1 MPKSMNASSKLLKL
15 DKGQIF
21 NLFFLGILLFLI
33 YQLLKILSPFAS
45 PLLLSLMLTLTFYP
59 IHLWIKKHIS
69 KNRATS
75 AFISTSIVVITAII
89 PMILLGWLLFNE
101 TKTIYPKT
109 NAWIARIPQMELSSI
124 SPKLDNLKHYID
136 VDTRDIIS
144 KNLQTIQQK
153 IIQIGGK
160 VLKNIIFIF
169 VNFVVIILTLFFFFK
184 EGDKWL
190 SWLIEMAPMDNEHKH
205 KIARRLYIMILAIV
219 KGFILTAAIQG
230 LIAIIGYSLAG
241 VPSPILMGVLTSIAA
256 LIPFGGTTLVWAPI
270 AIIMFVTTSKA
281 AGIFLFFW
289 GALVIGLTDNF
300 LRPIFI
306 GKKTKLPVLL
316 LFLGLFGGLM
326 VYGPIGMILGPL
338 LISCL
343 IVFLEIYRKEISIK
357 WGLSNINGKD

>member
-1 MPKSMNASSKLLKL
+1 MNAPNKLLKL

-33 YQLLKILSPFAS
+33 YQLIKILSPFTS
-45 PLLLSLMLTLTFYP
+45 PLLISLMLTLTFYP
-59 IHLWIKKHIS
+59 MHLWIKKHIS
-69 KNRATS
+69 KNRNTS
-75 AFISTSIVVITAII
+75 ALISSSIVIITAIL

-124 SPKLDNLKHYID
+124 SPKLKKLKPYITI
-136 VDTRDIIS
+136 DTREIIS

-160 VLKNIIFIF
+160 VLKNVIFIF
-169 VNFVVIILTLFFFFK
+169 VNFVVVILTLFFFFK
-184 EGDKWL
+184 DGDKWL
-190 SWLIEMAPMDNEHKH
+190 SWIIDMAPMDSEHTH
-205 KIARRLYIMILAIV
+205 KIAQRLYTMILAIV
-219 KGFILTAAIQG
+219 KGFILTAVIQG
-230 LIAIIGYSLAG
+230 LIAIIGYSIAS

-270 AIIMFVTTSKA
+270 AIIMFITASKS

-306 GKKTKLPVLL
+306 GKKTKLPILL

-343 IVFLEIYRKEISIK
+343 IVFLEIYRKEISIN
-357 WGLSNINGKD
+357 WSFDNNGKN

>member
-1 MPKSMNASSKLLKL
+1 MNAKNKLLKL

-33 YQLLKILSPFAS
+33 YQLIKILSPFAS

-59 IHLWIKKHIS
+59 IHLWIKKRIS
-69 KNRATS
+69 KNRNTS
-75 AFISTSIVVITAII
+75 AFISTAVVIITAIL
-89 PMILLGWLLFNE
+89 PVILLGWLLFNE
-101 TKTIYPKT
+101 TKNIYPKT
-109 NAWIARIPQMELSSI
+109 HAWIARIPQMELSSI
-124 SPKLDNLKHYID
+124 SPKLSKLKPYINI
-136 VDTRDIIS
+136 DTREVIS
-144 KNLQTIQQK
+144 KNLQSIQQK

-169 VNFVVIILTLFFFFK
+169 VNFAVIILTLFFFFK
-184 EGDKWL
+184 EGDRWL
-190 SWLIEMAPMDNEHKH
+190 TWIIEMAPMDNEHIQ
-205 KIARRLYIMILAIV
+205 KIAHRLYIMILAIV

-230 LIAIIGYSLAG
+230 LIAIIGYSIAG

-270 AIIMFVTTSKA
+270 AIIMFVASSKA
-281 AGIFLFFW
+281 VGIFLFFW
-289 GALVIGLTDNF
+289 GALVIGLTDNI

-306 GKKTKLPVLL
+306 GKKTKLPILL

-343 IVFLEIYRKEISIK
+343 IVFLEIYRKEIS
-357 WGLSNINGKD
+357 LN

>member
-1 MPKSMNASSKLLKL
+1 MNTSSKLLKL

-33 YQLLKILSPFAS
+33 YQLIKILSPFAS

-59 IHLWIKKHIS
+59 LHLWIKKHIS
-69 KNRATS
+69 KNRNTS
-75 AFISTSIVVITAII
+75 ALISTLVVIITAIL

-109 NAWIARIPQMELSSI
+109 NAWLARIPEMKFSFKSQKFE
-124 SPKLDNLKHYID
+124 KLKPYIKNI
-136 VDTRDIIS
+136 DTREIIS
-144 KNLQTIQQK
+144 NNLQSIQKK
-153 IIQIGGK
+153 IIKFGGSI
-160 VLKNIIFIF
+160 LKNTVFIF
-169 VNFVVIILTLFFFFK
+169 VDFVVIILTLFFFFK
-184 EGDKWL
+184 EGDRWL

-205 KIARRLYIMILAIV
+205 KIASRLYIMILAIV

-230 LIAIIGYSLAG
+230 FIGLIGYSLAG

-270 AIIMFVTTSKA
+270 AIIMFVTTSKT

-306 GKKTKLPVLL
+306 GKKTKLPILL

-357 WGLSNINGKD
+357 WGFSNSNGKN

>member
-1 MPKSMNASSKLLKL
+1 MNMSNKLLKL

-33 YQLLKILSPFAS
+33 YQLIKILSPFAS
-45 PLLLSLMLTLTFYP
+45 PLLISLMLTLTFYP
-59 IHLWIKKHIS
+59 MHLWIKKHIS
-69 KNRATS
+69 KNRFTS
-75 AFISTSIVVITAII
+75 AFISTFIVIITAILPI
-89 PMILLGWLLFNE
+89 ILLGWLLFNE

-109 NAWIARIPQMELSSI
+109 NAWISRIPQMELSSI
-124 SPKLDNLKHYID
+124 SPKLSKLKPYINI
-136 VDTRDIIS
+136 DTRDIIS

-153 IIQIGGK
+153 IIHIGGK
-160 VLKNIIFIF
+160 VLKNIMFIF
-169 VNFVVIILTLFFFFK
+169 VNFVVIILTLFFFFRD
-184 EGDKWL
+184 GDKWL
-190 SWLIEMAPMDNEHKH
+190 SWIIDMAPMDNAHKH

-230 LIAIIGYSLAG
+230 LIAIIGYSAAS

-270 AIIMFVTTSKA
+270 AIIMFITASKG

-306 GKKTKLPVLL
+306 GKKTKLPILL

-343 IVFLEIYRKEISIK
+343 IVFLEIYKKEISINWNFNNNEK
-357 WGLSNINGKD
+357 N